1 MRPRCPSRFSRSALL
16 PRCPHCS
23 VNHFHGWKTDLFR
36 SRIQPATQR
45 KALRFLRLSGDIS
58 PIDSDR
64 RRTTESKF
72 VSHSF
77 VSNEHFLGFFLSKS
91 DNERTAFSSLGC
103 NGAGP
108 NADRAPACEGWQVS
122 AVRQRAFLAVGG
134 ALVHTVVTGF
144 LADLRDR
151 EFR

>member
-1 MRPRCPSRFSRSALL
+1 
-16 PRCPHCS
+16 

-77 VSNEHFLGFFLSKS
+77 VSNEHFLDLRRDTFCGQYVFDQFHRCGMPRALRHIQNFNSHLAPSGFLGFLSLKI
-91 DNERTAFSSLGC
+91 G
-103 NGAGP
+103 
-108 NADRAPACEGWQVS
+108 Q
-122 AVRQRAFLAVGG
+122 
-134 ALVHTVVTGF
+134 
-144 LADLRDR
+144 
-151 EFR
+151 